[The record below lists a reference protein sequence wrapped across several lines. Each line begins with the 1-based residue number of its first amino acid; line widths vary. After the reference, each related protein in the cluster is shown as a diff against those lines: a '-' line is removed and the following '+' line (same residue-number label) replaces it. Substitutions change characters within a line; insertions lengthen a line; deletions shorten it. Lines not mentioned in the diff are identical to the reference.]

1 LLAGDQPGGYTTFLG
16 RLVPL
21 FDLGGFHS
29 AHALRCGGA
38 VMTLPPI
45 IGRGP
50 PRMGEA
56 RGRKAGSPDFSVP
69 EAPDSP
75 ATDVA
80 MGIAAVTPLLALQA
94 EGGLQP
100 APALT
105 LAQVAG
111 GATRQLDRLQLA
123 LLRGD
128 RIPDDLL
135 DALAEAADHLA
146 QADQASAA
154 EWRPLLMR
162 IKVEL
167 ARYSPV
173 GRVPG
178 SG

>member
-1 LLAGDQPGGYTTFLG
+1 
-16 RLVPL
+16 
-21 FDLGGFHS
+21 
-29 AHALRCGGA
+29 
-38 VMTLPPI
+38 MTLPPI
-45 IGRGP
+45 IGRAP

-56 RGRKAGSPDFSVP
+56 RGRKAGGPDFSVP
-69 EAPDSP
+69 ETPDTP
-75 ATDVA
+75 ATDAPVA
-80 MGIAAVTPLLALQA
+80 TAPVTPLLALQA
-94 EGGLQP
+94 EGGPQP
-100 APALT
+100 VPARA
-105 LAQVAG
+105 LAQVAS
-111 GATRQLDRLQLA
+111 GAMRNLDRLQLS
-123 LLRGD
+123 LLRAD

-178 SG
+178 RS

>member
-1 LLAGDQPGGYTTFLG
+1 
-16 RLVPL
+16 
-21 FDLGGFHS
+21 
-29 AHALRCGGA
+29 
-38 VMTLPPI
+38 MTLPPI